1 MADSTDEDEDAFDD
15 EFELE
20 RAYDRDEL
28 AAVFRE
34 FATALADDQP
44 LQLSDG
50 ERTATVAIPQR
61 VIAEFEVERDADAEP
76 PVAELEVELE
86 WDDADGSSVRLEEH
100 DGAVSDSA
108 GDEDGE
114 SDDEAS
120 EGDEG
125 ATETDDEANGSD
137 DETSESGDGYVES
150 ESDEDTVT
158 VRAGDRSGRTG
169 RFEIYED
176 RAGEWRWRLVH
187 WNGNIVADSGEGYT
201 SRSNAKRAARSVM
214 GTAPAASIEDL
225 SD

>member
-1 MADSTDEDEDAFDD
+1 MADSTDKFDD
-15 EFELE
+15 EFELGPT
-20 RAYDRDEL
+20 YDRDEL

-44 LQLSDG
+44 LQLTDG
-50 ERTATVAIPQR
+50 KRTATVTIPSR

-100 DGAVSDSA
+100 DGAAADSA
-108 GDEDGE
+108 DDEGAESDGEAIE
-114 SDDEAS
+114 SDDSAS
-120 EGDEG
+120 EGNDG
-125 ATETDDEANGSD
+125 ATESDSEA
-137 DETSESGDGYVES
+137 TESGDEYAES
-150 ESDEDTVT
+150 ESDGDAVT
-158 VRAGDRSGRTG
+158 VRAGERTGRTG
-169 RFEIYED
+169 RFEVYED

>member
-1 MADSTDEDEDAFDD
+1 MADSTDDDDDEFDD

-34 FATALADDQP
+34 FVSALTDDQP
-44 LQLSDG
+44 LQLTDG
-50 ERTATVAIPQR
+50 ERTATVTIPQR
-61 VIAEFEVERDADAEP
+61 LIAEFEVERDADAEP

-100 DGAVSDSA
+100 GSVVSDSA
-108 GDEDGE
+108 DDEEDGSGEEASGSDDEDGE
-114 SDDEAS
+114 SDDE
-120 EGDEG
+120 
-125 ATETDDEANGSD
+125 
-137 DETSESGDGYVES
+137 YVES

-158 VRAGDRSGRTG
+158 VRAGERSGRTG

-214 GTAPAASIEDL
+214 DTAPAASIEDL